1 MQIHRAFLFGLHIKK
16 QGKNNTMEQQPSP
29 VSAADLAKNAYRQQ
43 WGVILI
49 CRDEQE
55 QIKVFNALSKKY
67 PNNKIKVVTT

>member
-1 MQIHRAFLFGLHIKK
+1 MQIHRAFFYWFTHQKK
-16 QGKNNTMEQQPSP
+16 GKTMEQSSP

-49 CRDEQE
+49 CRDETE